1 MENIIT
7 EYDNAL
13 YINNY
18 RVPYIVEN
26 SIKVD
31 NVNNEVSLTVAVSE
45 YRKIRGTKEPVKIY
59 KFNDDLQRK
68 NDMNEQKEFEYD
80 FLGVLGI
87 MLVNIQEDYSENK
100 DPLTRCELA
109 KGYLAIG
116 RYLYEN
122 GALPIE
128 ILGESITKSTTY

>member
-1 MENIIT
+1 
-7 EYDNAL
+7 
-13 YINNY
+13 
-18 RVPYIVEN
+18 
-26 SIKVD
+26 
-31 NVNNEVSLTVAVSE
+31 
-45 YRKIRGTKEPVKIY
+45 
-59 KFNDDLQRK
+59 
-68 NDMNEQKEFEYD
+68 MNEQKEFEYD

-122 GALPIE
+122 GALPTE
-128 ILGESITKSTTY
+128 ILGESITRSL